1 MASGGDSNSEIGPG
15 RASSPTPLDRLAG
28 AMGHGETGTKAKTQ
42 VLISGA
48 GPTGLL
54 LAVELRRRGVDCL
67 LIDEL
72 GGPRGWDRATVIH
85 PRSLEILEALG
96 LVSQFL
102 ELGARMRVAQ
112 FHSDGELLG
121 ELDLE
126 LTSSRYGFD
135 LQLSEEMTERMLTAY
150 LESVGG
156 SVTRST
162 RLVGFV
168 QRADGVTATLE
179 RDGARFEVEAE
190 WLVGCD
196 GLHSVVREQSGI
208 EFPGVEIEGQW
219 AVFDAGIAGWDR
231 GFDIGSVF
239 LDPPPLILMPMPRQ
253 RWRAY
258 MRPTSDES
266 DLVAEATEELRRYLP
281 GAEFTEVENP
291 ARFHCHSRVASSYRS
306 GRVLL
311 AGDAAHVCSP
321 AEGHG
326 MNTGLQDSFNLGW
339 KLALVCHGLAGEG
352 LIDTHETERRPVAA
366 RIVASGTETETSQ
379 ALTDAGE
386 RAERDAT
393 VRRVFGDPET
403 SHHESVASA
412 ELDRSYAESPIVAG
426 SSSAEGLAGRLL
438 PDTAP
443 VDYPGQGSAPLHR
456 FAHRAGH
463 TVIVLGGP
471 DADPAAVAGLAAR
484 LEAAHADSPVVDAI
498 LGFSVRPGAD
508 EAGRIDNEVAELLGV
523 DGVTVLVIRP
533 DRYVG
538 LRHDGADAEPVARYL
553 DALTGLRAERT

>member
-1 MASGGDSNSEIGPG
+1 VAAVS
-15 RASSPTPLDRLAG
+15 DRP
-28 AMGHGETGTKAKTQ
+28 EREERTQ
-42 VLISGA
+42 VLIGGA

-54 LAVELRRRGVDCL
+54 LAVELRRRGVDCM

-72 GGPRGWDRATVIH
+72 EAPRGWDRATVIH

-96 LVSQFL
+96 LAPQFL

-126 LTSSRYGFD
+126 LTSGPYGFD
-135 LQLSEEMTERMLTAY
+135 LQLSEETTERLLTAY

-162 RLVGFV
+162 QLIGLV
-168 QRADGVTATLE
+168 QRPEGVTATLE
-179 RDGARFEVEAE
+179 RDGGNLEVEAE

-196 GLHSVVREQSGI
+196 GLRSVVRERSGI
-208 EFPGVEIEGQW
+208 DFPGTDIEGAW
-219 AVFDAGIAGWDR
+219 AVFDATIAGWDR
-231 GFDIGSVF
+231 GFDVGSVF
-239 LDPPPLILMPMPRQ
+239 LDPPPLILMPMPRE

-281 GAEFTEVENP
+281 DAEFREVENP
-291 ARFHCHSRVASSYRS
+291 ARFQCHSRVASCYRS
-306 GRVLL
+306 GRALL

-326 MNTGLQDSFNLGW
+326 MNTGLQDAFNLGW

-352 LIDTHETERRPVAA
+352 LLDTYEAERRPVAE
-366 RIVASGTETETSQ
+366 RVVASGTDTEISQ
-379 ALTDAGE
+379 ALIDASA

-393 VRRVFGDPET
+393 VRRVFREPET
-403 SHHESVASA
+403 AHHESVALA
-412 ELDRSYAESPIVAG
+412 ELDRSYADSPIVSG
-426 SSSAEGLAGRLL
+426 SSLARVPAGVLL

-443 VDYPGQGSAPLHR
+443 ADHPEAGSAPLHR
-456 FAHRAGH
+456 YAHRAGH
-463 TVIVLGGP
+463 TVMVLGGP
-471 DADPAAVAGLAAR
+471 AADPASVAELVAR
-484 LEAAHADSPVVDAI
+484 LEAAHADSRVVDTI
-498 LGFSVRPGAD
+498 LGFNTRSGAN
-508 EAGRIDNEVAELLGV
+508 EVGRIDEEVGELLGV
-523 DGVTVLVIRP
+523 DRVTVLVIRP

-538 LRHDGADAEPVARYL
+538 LRQDGADPGAVARYL
-553 DALTGLRAERT
+553 DALTGLGAARA

>member
-1 MASGGDSNSEIGPG
+1 MERSGTG
-15 RASSPTPLDRLAG
+15 
-28 AMGHGETGTKAKTQ
+28 GEAATQ

-54 LAVELRRRGVDCL
+54 LAVELRRRAVDCV

-72 GGPRGWDRATVIH
+72 DAPRGWDRATVIH

-96 LVSQFL
+96 LAPQFL

-121 ELDLE
+121 ELDLG
-126 LTSSRYGFD
+126 LTSSPYGFD
-135 LQLSEEMTERMLTAY
+135 LQLSEETTERILTAY

-168 QRADGVTATLE
+168 QDADNVTATLE
-179 RDGARFEVEAE
+179 RDGARFEVEAD

-208 EFPGVEIEGQW
+208 DFPGTEIEGLW

-239 LDPPPLILMPMPRQ
+239 LDPPPLVLMPMPRQ

-281 GAEFTEVENP
+281 DAEFTGVENP
-291 ARFHCHSRVASSYRS
+291 ARFRCHSRVASSYRS

-326 MNTGLQDSFNLGW
+326 MNTGLQDAFNLGW
-339 KLALVCHGLAGEG
+339 KLALVCGDLAGEG
-352 LIDTHETERRPVAA
+352 LIDTYETERRPVAE
-366 RIVASGTETETSQ
+366 RVVASGTETEAGQ
-379 ALTDAGE
+379 ALIDAAG

-393 VRRVFGDPET
+393 MRRVFGDPET
-403 SHHESVASA
+403 AHHESVASA
-412 ELDRSYAESPIVAG
+412 ELDRSYADSPIVG
-426 SSSAEGLAGRLL
+426 DSSSTAGLAGRLL
-438 PDTAP
+438 PDTPP
-443 VDYPGQGSAPLHR
+443 VDYPGKGSAPLHR
-456 FAHRAGH
+456 YAHRVGH
-463 TVIVLGGP
+463 TVLVLGGP
-471 DADPAAVAGLAAR
+471 AADPAPVAELVAR

-498 LGFSVRPGAD
+498 FGFSTRPAAD
-508 EAGRIDNEVAELLGV
+508 EVGRIDEEVGELLV
-523 DGVTVLVIRP
+523 LDEVTVLVIRP

-538 LRHDGADAEPVARYL
+538 LRHDGADPEPVARYF
-553 DALTGLRAERT
+553 DALAGLHAERA